1 MSRERFVLTI
11 RRKDLAPKEEAFG
24 KKHKRAQKSAGV
36 VMTMATTV
44 AEVEPKWPAW
54 SALPDEDVCA
64 ICLSVPNRRGRIES
78 CSHLFCFQC
87 VFDWSRVETK
97 CPMCKRRFYWIEK
110 EGERKGEDEND
121 DDDGGSNTAPTKES
135 NKNNNQREKPLY
147 CPLKNQNGNQEDE
160 DQDDDVDPAEHIVCT
175 VCQSGDD
182 ERNLLLCDGCDEGYH
197 VSCVGLQRVPR
208 GRWHCPSCASWER
221 EREEREAN
229 RRRLSGVSTTT
240 TTRTRRDGSTSRAAR
255 MARAPGSNASPNTR
269 LGMLEALVNPTS
281 NDDMHDEIALRENVL
296 LASAANE
303 DPTHRE
309 IRLVRER
316 RHANRMRNGEVRLT
330 GGGGGLIAFNRG
342 DSHRRRQI
350 AIVQELRN
358 AWERLIKEEEEFP
371 DVDEVELMMQSRR
384 GSRNTNTTSDDLEN
398 ARSNA
403 NIDVETAWKLIDSA
417 RAEEEKEKK
426 VKGRKNRKV
435 ALGRS
440 AQENEQPLSLQ
451 PQNVSADS
459 VKRPKIRLRES
470 TDNKNA
476 LGMPQSVA
484 VAKREELPSF
494 LRNTLGGGGDGVGGS
509 NYASNAK
516 EKDDHDRKN
525 EEEQIPLPPSPP
537 IDVSSTAADAAKALL
552 IQPFRDKTLT
562 KDQYKSTI
570 KSIVKKCVEAEK
582 NMRRLRAG
590 SITVADIERIAR
602 IDAEEIVVAAARKM

>member
-1 MSRERFVLTI
+1 M
-11 RRKDLAPKEEAFG
+11 
-24 KKHKRAQKSAGV
+24 
-36 VMTMATTV
+36 
-44 AEVEPKWPAW
+44 
-54 SALPDEDVCA
+54 
-64 ICLSVPNRRGRIES
+64 
-78 CSHLFCFQC
+78 
-87 VFDWSRVETK
+87 ETK

-371 DVDEVELMMQSRR
+371 DVDEVGLMMQSRR
-384 GSRNTNTTSDDLEN
+384 GSRNTNTTSNDLEN

-403 NIDVETAWKLIDSA
+403 NIDVETAWKLMDSA

-516 EKDDHDRKN
+516 EKDYHDRKN